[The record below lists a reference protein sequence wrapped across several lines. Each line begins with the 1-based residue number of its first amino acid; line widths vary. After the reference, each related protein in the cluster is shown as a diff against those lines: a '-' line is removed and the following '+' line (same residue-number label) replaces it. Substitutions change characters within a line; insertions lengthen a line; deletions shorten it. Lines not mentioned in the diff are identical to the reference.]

1 MEQNKEM
8 NFMGV
13 ENFKLSALARMEM
26 VWSSAILGEP
36 QYYREAKAALPTQMN
51 QQCLFDDS
59 VGKSAEEIFMNS
71 LQDALSEDFE
81 AVLNFAVR
89 LRKEGYMRLGPQIIL
104 VEAAMHPAR
113 QAFNEK
119 HPLVFRQTA
128 QQIIQLP
135 TDMYSQLEHYLKK
148 KGSKSQLPGVLKR
161 CWKDSLEKLSAYQG
175 SKYNHK
181 AHIVDLIR
189 LCHPSSKKNDLIKQ
203 MVENG
208 KLPRSEEE
216 MTWEVLRSKGH
227 NWTQIVEMLGPRFPH
242 MALLRNLRNIAGE
255 VSETDLAPILEQ
267 LEKGVLSGK
276 QFPFRYYTAYQ
287 QFSGASPGTIKTS
300 PKPPKKGASSWEWK
314 KYRIAMQK
322 FQQPST
328 EDVQPTGLLENHKL
342 VQKSLERCMKIAL
355 NALSEIEGKV
365 VSLCDN
371 SGSAW
376 GDFNSTYGSQTVA
389 TIGNLSGLLAALKAT
404 KGGEVGVF
412 GDRLYMYRVTKDR
425 GILEQLEEI
434 NKLGKDV
441 GPSTENGIWLWFKQA
456 FENQEKSKSVDHLFI
471 YSDMQAGHG
480 GLYGLRSSDYNG
492 FQIRGHFIDVIKLI
506 ERHRMVI
513 NPNLNV
519 FTVQTAGY
527 DNALIPEVLPR
538 TAIMAGWTGNE
549 ISYACNM
556 VKIWDQAEAAVES
569 KGLCTIS

>member
-8 NFMGV
+8 NFMGA

-36 QYYREAKAALPTQMN
+36 QYYRDSKPALPTQMN
-51 QQCLFDDS
+51 QQCLFADY
-59 VGKSAEEIFMNS
+59 VGKSAEEIFIGS
-71 LQDALSEDFE
+71 LYDALSEDFE
-81 AVLNFAVR
+81 AVLKFAVR
-89 LRKEGYMRLGPQIIL
+89 LRKEGYMRLGPQIIF
-104 VEAAMHPAR
+104 VEAALHPAR

-148 KGSKSQLPGVLKR
+148 NNGKSQLPGVLKR

-175 SKYNHK
+175 SKYIHK

-189 LCHPSSKKNDLIKQ
+189 LCHPSSKNNNLIKQ

-216 MTWEVLRSKGH
+216 MTWEVMRSKGH
-227 NWTQIVEMLGPRFPH
+227 TWTQIVETLGPRFPH

-255 VSETDLAPILEQ
+255 VSDTDLAPILEQ
-267 LEKGVLSGK
+267 LERGVHSGK

-287 QFSGASPGTIKTS
+287 QFSGIQGKSTL
-300 PKPPKKGASSWEWK
+300 PKPPKKGASGWEWK
-314 KYRIAMQK
+314 KYRIAKQK
-322 FQQPST
+322 FEQSFLQ
-328 EDVQPTGLLENHKL
+328 GLQTPNISENYKL

-355 NALSEIEGKV
+355 NALPEIEGRV

-376 GDFNSTYGSQTVA
+376 GAFNSTYGSQTVA
-389 TIGNLSGLLAALKAT
+389 TIGNLSGLLVALKAT

-412 GDRLYMYRVTKDR
+412 GDHLTMFTVDKER
-425 GILEQLEEI
+425 GILDQLEEI

-441 GPSTENGIWLWFKQA
+441 GQATENGIWLWFKQA

-480 GLYGLRSSDYNG
+480 GLYGSNASDYNG
-492 FQIRGHFIDVIKLI
+492 FQICGHYIDVIKLI
-506 ERHRMVI
+506 ERHRLAVNSKM
-513 NPNLNV
+513 NV

-527 DNALIPEVLPR
+527 DNALIPELLPR

-549 ISYACNM
+549 ISYASNM
-556 VKIWDQAEAAVES
+556 AKVWDHAEVALLS
-569 KGLCTIS
+569 TGYSCIIS

>member
-1 MEQNKEM
+1 MEQNKEI
-8 NFMGV
+8 NFMGA
-13 ENFKLSALARMEM
+13 ENFKLSALSCMEM

-36 QYYREAKAALPTQMN
+36 QYYRNSKAALPTQMN
-51 QQCLFDDS
+51 QQCLFADY
-59 VGKSAEEIFMNS
+59 VGKSAEEIFLGS
-71 LQDALSEDFE
+71 LHDALSEDFE
-81 AVLNFAVR
+81 AVLKFAVR

-104 VEAAMHPAR
+104 VEAALHPDR

-119 HPLVFRQTA
+119 NPLVFRQTA

-148 KGSKSQLPGVLKR
+148 QGGKSQLPGVLKR

-175 SKYNHK
+175 TKYIHK

-203 MVENG
+203 MVVNG
-208 KLPRSEEE
+208 KLPRSEVE

-227 NWTQIVEMLGPRFPH
+227 TWTQIVEMLGPRFPH
-242 MALLRNLRNIAGE
+242 MALLRNLRNITGE
-255 VSETDLAPILEQ
+255 VSDSDLVPILEQ

-287 QFSGASPGTIKTS
+287 QFSGSTQDTVKNS
-300 PKPPKKGASSWEWK
+300 LKPPKKGASGWEWK
-314 KYRIAMQK
+314 KYRMAKQK
-322 FQQPST
+322 LQEPAST
-328 EDVQPTGLLENHKL
+328 LSYNHKL
-342 VQKSLERCMKIAL
+342 VQNSLERCMKIAL
-355 NALSEIEGKV
+355 NALPEIEGKV

-376 GDFNSTYGSQTVA
+376 GAFNSTYGSQTVA

-404 KGGEVGVF
+404 MGGEVGVF
-412 GDRLYMYRVTKDR
+412 GDRLHLYTVTKDR
-425 GILEQLEEI
+425 GILEQLDEI

-441 GPSTENGIWLWFKQA
+441 GQSTENGIWLWFKQA
-456 FENQEKSKSVDHLFI
+456 FENQEKSKFVDHLFI

-480 GLYGLRSSDYNG
+480 GLYGTRSSEYKD
-492 FQIRGHFIDVIKLI
+492 FQIRGHYIDVIKLI
-506 ERHRMVI
+506 ERHRVVI
-513 NPNLNV
+513 NPKMNV

-538 TAIMAGWTGNE
+538 TAIMSGWTGNE

-556 VKIWDQAEAAVES
+556 AKVWDQAEAAVVS
-569 KGLCTIS
+569 KGFCIIS

>member
-13 ENFKLSALARMEM
+13 DNFKLSALARMEM

-51 QQCLFDDS
+51 QQCLFTDS
-59 VGKSAEEIFMNS
+59 VGKSSGEIFMSS
-71 LQDALSEDFE
+71 LHDALSEDFE
-81 AVLNFAVR
+81 AVLKFAVR

-104 VEAAMHPAR
+104 VEAALHPAR
-113 QAFNEK
+113 HAFNEK
-119 HPLVFRQTA
+119 YPIVFRQTA

-135 TDMYSQLEHYLKK
+135 TDIYSQLEHYCKK
-148 KGSKSQLPGVLKR
+148 KLGKSQLPGILKR
-161 CWKDSLEKLSAYQG
+161 CWKDSLEKLSPYQG
-175 SKYNHK
+175 SKYIHK

-189 LCHPSSKKNDLIKQ
+189 ICHPSSKKNDLIKQ

-208 KLPRSEEE
+208 KIPRTDEEI
-216 MTWEVLRSKGH
+216 TWEVLRSQKH
-227 NWTQIVEMLGPRFPH
+227 TWTQIVETLGSRFPH

-255 VSETDLAPILEQ
+255 VSGTNLASILEQ

-276 QFPFRYYTAYQ
+276 QLPFRYYTAYQ
-287 QFSGASPGTIKTS
+287 QFSGANQGLTKSS
-300 PKPPKKGASSWEWK
+300 LKPPKKGASSWEWK
-314 KYRIAMQK
+314 KYRIAKQK
-322 FQQPST
+322 F
-328 EDVQPTGLLENHKL
+328 EDVQATCLPENYKL
-342 VQKSLERCMKIAL
+342 VQNSLEKCMIIAL
-355 NALSEIEGKV
+355 NALPKIEGKV

-376 GDFNSTYGSQTVA
+376 GAFSSTYGSQTVA

-412 GDRLYMYRVTKDR
+412 GDRLHMYTVTKDR

-441 GPSTENGIWLWFKQA
+441 GQSTENGIWLWFKHA
-456 FENQEKSKSVDHLFI
+456 FENNEKSNHVDHLFI

-480 GLYGLRSSDYNG
+480 GLYGSSASDYNG
-492 FQIRGHFIDVIKLI
+492 FQIREYYIDVIKLI
-506 ERHRMVI
+506 ERHRIAI
-513 NPNLNV
+513 NSKLNV

-549 ISYACNM
+549 ISYACTM
-556 VKIWDQAEAAVES
+556 VKIWDQAEASAKS
-569 KGLCTIS
+569 KGLCIIS

>member
-1 MEQNKEM
+1 MEQNKEI
-8 NFMGV
+8 NFMGAQ
-13 ENFKLSALARMEM
+13 NFKLSALSRMEM

-36 QYYREAKAALPTQMN
+36 QYYRDSKAALPTQMN
-51 QQCLFDDS
+51 QQCLFADY
-59 VGKSAEEIFMNS
+59 VGKSAEEIFLGS
-71 LQDALSEDFE
+71 LHDALSEDFE
-81 AVLNFAVR
+81 AVLKFAVR

-104 VEAAMHPAR
+104 VEAALHPGR

-119 HPLVFRQTA
+119 NPLVFRQIA

-148 KGSKSQLPGVLKR
+148 QGGKSQLPGVLKR

-175 SKYNHK
+175 SKYIHK

-189 LCHPSSKKNDLIKQ
+189 LCHPSSKKNDLLRQ

-216 MTWEVLRSKGH
+216 MTWEVLRSKGDT
-227 NWTQIVEMLGPRFPH
+227 WTQIVETLGPRFPH
-242 MALLRNLRNIAGE
+242 MALLRNLCNIAGE
-255 VSETDLAPILEQ
+255 VSDTDLVPILEL
-267 LEKGVLSGK
+267 LERGVHSGK

-287 QFSGASPGTIKTS
+287 QFSGTMGKSAS
-300 PKPPKKGASSWEWK
+300 PKPPKKGASGWEWK
-314 KYRIAMQK
+314 KYRIAKQK
-322 FQQPST
+322 FEHLST
-328 EDVQPTGLLENHKL
+328 QATDLHENYKL
-342 VQKSLERCMKIAL
+342 IQKSLERCMKIAL
-355 NALSEIEGKV
+355 NALPEIEGKV

-376 GDFNSTYGSQTVA
+376 GAFNSTYGSQTVA

-404 KGGEVGVF
+404 KGGQVGVF
-412 GDRLYMYRVTKDR
+412 GDHLTMFTVDKDR
-425 GILEQLEEI
+425 GILDQLEEI

-441 GPSTENGIWLWFKQA
+441 GQSTENGIWLWFKQA

-480 GLYGLRSSDYNG
+480 GLYGTNASDYNG
-492 FQIRGHFIDVIKLI
+492 FQIRGHYIDVIKLI
-506 ERHRMVI
+506 ERHRLVI
-513 NPNLNV
+513 NSKMNV
-519 FTVQTAGY
+519 FSVQTAGY
-527 DNALIPEVLPR
+527 DNALIPELLPR

-556 VKIWDQAEAAVES
+556 AKVWDQAEVALLS
-569 KGLCTIS
+569 TGYSCIIS